1 MLRTRRL
8 VPGAYV
14 AGSLNWTRGGEPSGA
29 ISYAAIMDEPGMERL
44 ILTYTRGSGA
54 DKESVR
60 QEVRL
65 VSTQP
70 HYGGKRWWMIC
81 PYKGTRCAKLFLP
94 GNGDRFASRAAWKV
108 QYQSQRAAW
117 HDKPFERLNRL
128 QRKLGCPEGYE
139 QWLRRPKGM
148 WHRTYARHE
157 ALREVPRPMRP
168 DHAGLVRNSL
178 VRLGTQFVE
187 PVILTWVRLSA
198 LSYLYSV
205 TMPLLTLPLRS
216 TFTSRP
222 LAS

>member
-128 QRKLGCPEGYE
+128 QRKLGCREGYE
-139 QWLRRPKGM
+139 EWIFRPKGM
-148 WHRTYARHE
+148 WHRTFARHQ
-157 ALREVPRPMRP
+157 REYDRINAQCDMVW
-168 DHAGLVRNSL
+168 AGMMA
-178 VRLGTQFVE
+178 RLGA
-187 PVILTWVRLSA
+187 IRGRL
-198 LSYLYSV
+198 
-205 TMPLLTLPLRS
+205 
-216 TFTSRP
+216 
-222 LAS
+222 